1 MDNNTVLLKRI
12 ITEGFNQRIDDTL
25 SARIKGV
32 ECSKKHS
39 EAMGA
44 IVEGRVTGNVVW
56 TTKMRRVVALLV
68 AALLLL
74 TGCAV
79 VYHEEIFGFF
89 KEISDS
95 AIRFTA
101 EVENEPLKKIE
112 EIYELSYLPEGYTL
126 EESANL
132 IIAIH
137 NTYVDDNG
145 NKMTFSQ
152 RIAGSGKGGV
162 SNENTNINYHVVKK
176 YEIVEVIGSI
186 NYIYIWHDGAYE
198 MELNSVERISI
209 EQLEMIM
216 DGIVVRE

>member
-44 IVEGRVTGNVVW
+44 IVEGRITGNVVW

-79 VYHEEIFGFF
+79 VYHEEIYSFITRITD
-89 KEISDS
+89 ISVDY
-95 AIRFTA
+95 T
-101 EVENEPLKKIE
+101 VEDADTTLKAVE
-112 EIYELSYLPEGYTL
+112 EIYELTYLPDGYTL
-126 EESANL
+126 TESVNL
-132 IIAIH
+132 TNVIY
-137 NTYVDDNG
+137 NTYNNDEGKQLIFTQFLTTV
-145 NKMTFSQ
+145 K
-152 RIAGSGKGGV
+152 GSM
-162 SNENTNINYHVVKK
+162 SNENSTINYYTVKN
-176 YEIVEVIGSI
+176 YEVIELIIDVS
-186 NYIYIWHDGAYE
+186 YSYIWNNGRYL
-198 MELNSVERISI
+198 MNLNSPDRISM
-209 EQLEMIM
+209 EELEMIM